1 MGKWFY
7 ADRAIRLSS
16 FRLPAY
22 RGSRSG
28 TPFRRLGLWKLNE
41 ALGPAGAA
49 RPTTSGV
56 LFPAPEPSA
65 PDLIAA
71 ADLFQRPLDR

>member
-1 MGKWFY
+1 VGKWFY
-7 ADRAIRLSS
+7 AGWAIRQNNL
-16 FRLPAY
+16 RLPAY
-22 RGSRSG
+22 RGGRSG

-49 RPTTSGV
+49 LPTTSGV
-56 LFPAPEPSA
+56 FFPAPEPSA
-65 PDLIAA
+65 PDQIAT